1 MRELQLFP
9 THTTCVSRVPI
20 FQGLTAGEQERVAG
34 LARPQRV
41 AKGEYAFMGGERL
54 SQLMVVHRGRLKVT
68 RTLPSGVERVVRV
81 LDPGDFL
88 GEYAFLTG
96 ERLHNSAIAL
106 EDSALCVFS
115 HADLAELL
123 TQHPSISARFMAA
136 LSHRLA
142 SAERQLAV
150 VGASVP
156 ERLADYLL
164 SLPTTTD
171 GAGATRGNGVV
182 VQLPLPKKDIAALL
196 QTSPESLSR
205 HLRTFE
211 EGGVIGVD
219 RAVVH
224 LLDVDALIEIAG
236 DLS

>member
-1 MRELQLFP
+1 
-9 THTTCVSRVPI
+9 
-20 FQGLTAGEQERVAG
+20 
-34 LARPQRV
+34 
-41 AKGEYAFMGGERL
+41 
-54 SQLMVVHRGRLKVT
+54 
-68 RTLPSGVERVVRV
+68 
-81 LDPGDFL
+81 
-88 GEYAFLTG
+88 
-96 ERLHNSAIAL
+96 
-106 EDSALCVFS
+106 
-115 HADLAELL
+115 
-123 TQHPSISARFMAA
+123 MAA

-171 GAGATRGNGVV
+171 AAGATRGNGVV